1 MLSIMFVVA
10 SVLILFAIGSYRY
23 SLEEGRIRTKFSGNI
38 LNLVSATLAT
48 GFAFVL
54 LVSASDSI
62 ISFLDV
68 LAKKQGSSDIWSLLL
83 APVVMMAASMLLYAL
98 LYATGKVA
106 EAMKFYN
113 LAQTA
118 REMRRRKKAREKNQK
133 ELAEKEAMKVELQQ
147 Q

>member
-62 ISFLDV
+62 ISF
-68 LAKKQGSSDIWSLLL
+68 
-83 APVVMMAASMLLYAL
+83 
-98 LYATGKVA
+98 
-106 EAMKFYN
+106 
-113 LAQTA
+113 
-118 REMRRRKKAREKNQK
+118 
-133 ELAEKEAMKVELQQ
+133 
-147 Q
+147 